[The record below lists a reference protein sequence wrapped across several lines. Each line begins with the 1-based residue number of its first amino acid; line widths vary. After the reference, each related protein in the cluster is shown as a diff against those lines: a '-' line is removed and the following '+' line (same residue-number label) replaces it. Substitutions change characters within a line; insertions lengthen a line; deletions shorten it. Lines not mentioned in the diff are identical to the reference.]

1 MSSADTVTAP
11 VSAHVFLLGD
21 NTDTVETLT
30 RSFQEQGVAQSA
42 LRSACHLSGAAL
54 QALNH
59 EIATVTEGLLKLDLG
74 DMLISGWRKYTELS
88 KAAHR
93 TLASPGCEEI
103 VVLATHRV
111 ASTHH
116 PSVEVLIDGV
126 KVHTFVFELKVIFDL
141 NGVIA
146 VVRQGNLVA
155 LRAGECVV
163 TATLTLQGATL
174 ELSRKG
180 HLNLPLAIRLHRPLP
195 LTRKDR
201 YPAAPTLVSQA
212 S

>member
-1 MSSADTVTAP
+1 MSSDTVTAP

-21 NTDTVETLT
+21 NTDTVEALT
-30 RSFQEQGVAQSA
+30 HSFQEQGVAQSA
-42 LRSACHLSGAAL
+42 LRGACHLTGAAL
-54 QALNH
+54 DAVNQ

-88 KAAHR
+88 KAAQR
-93 TLASPGCEEI
+93 TLASPGSEEL

-111 ASTHH
+111 VSTHY

-146 VVRQGNLVA
+146 VIRQGNLVA
-155 LRAGECVV
+155 LRTGECVV
-163 TATLTLQGATL
+163 TATLTLQGTRL

-180 HLNLPLAIRLHRPLP
+180 HLNLPLAIRLHQPLP
-195 LTRKDR
+195 LTRKNR
-201 YPAAPTLVSQA
+201 YPATPTLVSQA

>member
-1 MSSADTVTAP
+1 MSSDTVTGP
-11 VSAHVFLLGD
+11 VSAHIFLLGD
-21 NTDTVETLT
+21 NTDTVDVLT
-30 RSFQEQGVAQSA
+30 RSFRERGVAQSA
-42 LRSACHLSGAAL
+42 LHGVCHLSGSAV

-59 EIATVTEGLLKLDLG
+59 EVATVTEGLLKLDLG
-74 DMLISGWRKYTELS
+74 EMLISGWRKYSELS

-93 TLASPGCEEI
+93 TLASPGSEEI

-111 ASTHH
+111 VSTHH
-116 PSVEVLIDGV
+116 PSVEALIDGV

-141 NGVIA
+141 NGVTA
-146 VVRQGNLVA
+146 VIRQGNLVA
-155 LRAGECVV
+155 LRAGQCLV
-163 TATLTLQGATL
+163 TATLTLQGTTL

-180 HLNLPLAIRLHRPLP
+180 HLNLPLAVQLHQPIP

-201 YPAAPTLVSQA
+201 YPAEPTLVSQA

>member
-1 MSSADTVTAP
+1 MSSDTVTAP

-21 NTDTVETLT
+21 NTDTVEALT
-30 RSFQEQGVAQSA
+30 HSFQEQGVAQSA
-42 LRSACHLSGAAL
+42 LRGACHLTGAAL
-54 QALNH
+54 DALNH
-59 EIATVTEGLLKLDLG
+59 EIATITEGLLKLDLG

-88 KAAHR
+88 KAAQR
-93 TLASPGCEEI
+93 TLASPGSEEL

-111 ASTHH
+111 VSTHY

-146 VVRQGNLVA
+146 VIRQGNLVA
-155 LRAGECVV
+155 LRTGECVV
-163 TATLTLQGATL
+163 TATLTLQGTRL

-180 HLNLPLAIRLHRPLP
+180 HLNLPLAIRLHQPLP
-195 LTRKDR
+195 LTRKNR
-201 YPAAPTLVSQA
+201 YPATPTLVSQA